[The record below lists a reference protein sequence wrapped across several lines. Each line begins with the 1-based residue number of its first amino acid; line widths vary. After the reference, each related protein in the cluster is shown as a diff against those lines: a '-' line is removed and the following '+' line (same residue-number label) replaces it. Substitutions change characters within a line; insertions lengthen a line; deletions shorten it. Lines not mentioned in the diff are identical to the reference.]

1 MAETWTCPACGTRN
15 ALDAAECS
23 QCGRWAS
30 IFDLERRDEPR
41 PTAEAVRAQAPEPEP
56 VIIAEPHSSTAE
68 RERSVFDMLRDA
80 TEGGAES
87 DEQSQTGTGR
97 ILRWIVIGLAVLWFV
112 LVPLLDQLL

>member
-1 MAETWTCPACGTRN
+1 VAETWTCPACGTRN

-80 TEGGAES
+80 TEGGTES
-87 DEQSQTGTGR
+87 EEQSQTGTGR

-112 LVPLLDQLL
+112 LVPLLDQLM